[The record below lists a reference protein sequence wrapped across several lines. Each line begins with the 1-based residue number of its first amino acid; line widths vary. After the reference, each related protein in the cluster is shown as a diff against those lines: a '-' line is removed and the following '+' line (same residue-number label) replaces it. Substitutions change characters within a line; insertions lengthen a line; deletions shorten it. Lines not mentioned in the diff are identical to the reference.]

1 MEKRGHLDA
10 SLLFDW
16 YGELLT
22 ERQRRIWRLYWLEDW
37 SLSEISES
45 EGISR
50 AAVYDGLERVK
61 ARLGDYDTKL
71 GLVAAGQRRRQA
83 LIALREALQALPD
96 SAELRQAWAAYERM
110 AAEEGLSDV

>member
-22 ERQRRIWRLYWLEDW
+22 DRQRRIWRLYWLEDW
-37 SLSEISES
+37 SLSEISQA

-61 ARLGDYDTKL
+61 GLLADYEAKL
-71 GLVAAGQRRRQA
+71 GLVAAWQRRRQA
-83 LIALREALQALPD
+83 FSALRAALQASAD
-96 SAELRQAWAAYERM
+96 SADLRQVWAAYERM